1 MTRFLAYASLAATV
15 FFLLALISLHFLL
28 PEYNPMQFGI
38 SFYALTRY
46 GFLIGLALS
55 IIGLS
60 GIALACAMWSRTK
73 SIAGRIGLLLII
85 AWGLLSILAGL
96 YPLDAPGALA
106 SLSGT
111 IHNLAGMNFL
121 LVTPALLLI
130 ELSHSPDSDAGRGRT
145 ITYWLAWLLMLSSV
159 LLFTFNGP
167 LASMEIGGIFQRLY
181 WLVLVLWLLIKAL
194 QMTRGEKALEKSN
207 FVTDSILSN

>member
-15 FFLLALISLHFLL
+15 FFVLALISLHFLS
-28 PEYNPMQFGI
+28 PEYDPMQFGI

-73 SIAGRIGLLLII
+73 SIAGRIGLLLVI
-85 AWGLLSILAGL
+85 AWGLLSVLAGL
-96 YPLDAPGALA
+96 YPLDAPGTHTT
-106 SLSGT
+106 LSGT

-130 ELSHSPDSDAGRGRT
+130 ELSPSSDSDADRRRT
-145 ITYWLAWLLMLSSV
+145 ITYWLAWLLLLSSV

-167 LASMEIGGIFQRLY
+167 LSSMEIGGIFQRLY
-181 WLVLVLWLLIKAL
+181 WLVLVSWLLIKAL
-194 QMTRGEKALEKSN
+194 QMTREEKAREKSD
-207 FVTDSILSN
+207 FVPDSILSN